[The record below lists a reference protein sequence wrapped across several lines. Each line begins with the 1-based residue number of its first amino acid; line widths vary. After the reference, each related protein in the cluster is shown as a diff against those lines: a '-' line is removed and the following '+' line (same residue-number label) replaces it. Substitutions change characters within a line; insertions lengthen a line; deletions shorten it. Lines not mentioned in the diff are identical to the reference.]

1 MNTKLIIVE
10 GLPGF
15 GKSTTACI
23 LNDILI
29 EKNILTELILEGN
42 LEHPADYDGVAS
54 FTIKEFKSLLVNSGH
69 FKEVFLEKVTIMG
82 SNYLLPYKK
91 IKNEYGANFPDK
103 LFNMIIK
110 NDIYEL
116 PFEVNKQLIT
126 EKWRKFAEKAENQNL
141 TYIFECCL
149 IQNPVTIGMI
159 KYGENKENVANYVL
173 ALSEIIE
180 NLNPILIYIDQD
192 DLEFSFKKAVKERSK
207 EWSDGFIDYY
217 TTQGYGKMN
226 GYNGLEGTIKV
237 LEARQDIESEIFNRL
252 KIKKVKINNSLYEPS
267 KYKSMIIENL
277 KFFGI

>member
-1 MNTKLIIVE
+1 LNTKLIIVE

-15 GKSTTACI
+15 GKSTTASI

-29 EKNILTELILEGN
+29 EKNILSELILEGN
-42 LEHPADYDGVAS
+42 LDHPADYDGVAY
-54 FTIKEFKSLLVNSGH
+54 FTIKEFESLLVNSGH

-126 EKWRKFAEKAENQNL
+126 EKWRKFAEKAENQNV
-141 TYIFECCL
+141 TYIFECCF

-159 KYGENKENVANYVL
+159 KYGEKKENVVNYVL
-173 ALSEIIE
+173 ALTDIIE

-192 DLEFSFKKAVKERSK
+192 DLECSFKKAVKERSK

-226 GYNGLEGTIKV
+226 GYNGFDGTIKV
-237 LEARQDIESEIFNRL
+237 LEARRDIESEIFDRL
-252 KIKKVKINNSLYEPS
+252 KIKKVKINNSQYEPS